1 MISWHPSME
10 EISYSGA
17 HKPSKKRISKRV
29 ALFGIF
35 FIIILLLL
43 GSVAYFVTSGS
54 ESEGEDSTSITL
66 TEDSEDEVTME
77 EPTEEPLETEAPTPS
92 KAPTKVPT
100 KAAEEEDTPASSGS
114 VAVQNGSG
122 ESGVAGAAAAVIRE
136 AGFTIASTGN
146 ADNFD
151 YTDVTIQ
158 VKSSK
163 KSILADLE
171 KALSADYTIGDT
183 STDLPEATSYDAL
196 VIIGK

>member
-1 MISWHPSME
+1 ME
-10 EISYSGA
+10 EISYSGSNP
-17 HKPSKKRISKRV
+17 PSKKRISKRV

-35 FIIILLLL
+35 FVIILLLI

-54 ESEGEDSTSITL
+54 SKEEDDSTSITL
-66 TEDSEDEVTME
+66 PDNSEPEVTE
-77 EPTEEPLETEAPTPS
+77 EIPSVTPEETEAPS
-92 KAPTKVPT
+92 PTKSVTKTPT
-100 KAAEEEDTPASSGS
+100 KAAVSDDTPASEGS

-122 ESGVAGAAAAVIRE
+122 ESGVAGAAATIIKN
-136 AGFTIASTGN
+136 AGFSIASTGN

-171 KALSADYTIGDT
+171 KALATKYTVGDT
-183 STDLPEATSYDAL
+183 STDLPESTTYDAL

>member
-1 MISWHPSME
+1 ME
-10 EISYSGA
+10 EISYSGSA
-17 HKPSKKRISKRV
+17 SPSKKRISKRV

-54 ESEGEDSTSITL
+54 EPSEEDSTSITL
-66 TEDSEDEVTME
+66 EESTDEVIEEE

-92 KAPTKVPT
+92 KTPSKAPTKAPSS
-100 KAAEEEDTPASSGS
+100 EDTPASGGS
-114 VAVQNGSG
+114 VAIQNGSG
-122 ESGVAGAAAAVIRE
+122 ESGVAGTAAAIVRE
-136 AGFTIASTGN
+136 AGFTVASTGN

-151 YTDVTIQ
+151 YTDVKIQ
-158 VKSSK
+158 VKNSK

-171 KALSADYTIGDT
+171 EALSADYTIGDT

>member
-1 MISWHPSME
+1 ME
-10 EISYSGA
+10 EISYSGSTT
-17 HKPSKKRISKRV
+17 PSKKRISKRV

-35 FIIILLLL
+35 FVIILLLL
-43 GSVAYFVTSGS
+43 GSVAYFVTSGNAPD
-54 ESEGEDSTSITL
+54 EEDSTSITL
-66 TEDSEDEVTME
+66 EEDSGDDVIAEE
-77 EPTEEPLETEAPTPS
+77 EPTEEPEETEAPTPS
-92 KAPTKVPT
+92 KSPT
-100 KAAEEEDTPASSGS
+100 KAPVEDDEDTPASSGS

-122 ESGVAGAAAAVIRE
+122 ESGVAGAAAEIVRE
-136 AGFTIASTGN
+136 AGFTVASTGN

-158 VKSSK
+158 VKNSK

-171 KALSADYTIGDT
+171 EALSKDYAIGDT

>member
-1 MISWHPSME
+1 ME

-17 HKPSKKRISKRV
+17 NQPSKKRISKRV

-35 FIIILLLL
+35 FVIILLLL
-43 GSVAYFVTSGS
+43 GSVAYFVTSGKAP
-54 ESEGEDSTSITL
+54 EEDSASITL
-66 TEDSEDEVTME
+66 EESTDEVIEEE
-77 EPTEEPLETEAPTPS
+77 EPTEEPLETEAPSPT

-100 KAAEEEDTPASSGS
+100 RAASSEDTPASSGS

-122 ESGVAGAAAAVIRE
+122 ESGVAGAAADVIKA

-158 VKSSK
+158 VKNSK

-171 KALSADYTIGDT
+171 KALSAKYTVGDT
-183 STDLPEATSYDAL
+183 STDLSESTNYDAL

>member
-1 MISWHPSME
+1 ME
-10 EISYSGA
+10 EISYSGSTT
-17 HKPSKKRISKRV
+17 PSKKRISKRV

-43 GSVAYFVTSGS
+43 GSVAYFVTSGNAPD
-54 ESEGEDSTSITL
+54 EENSTSITL
-66 TEDSEDEVTME
+66 EEDSGDDVIAEE
-77 EPTEEPLETEAPTPS
+77 EPTEEPEETETPTPS
-92 KAPTKVPT
+92 KSPT
-100 KAAEEEDTPASSGS
+100 KASAEDDEDTPASSGS

-122 ESGVAGAAAAVIRE
+122 ESGVAGAAADVVRE
-136 AGFTIASTGN
+136 AGFTVASTGN

-158 VKSSK
+158 VKNSK

-171 KALSADYTIGDT
+171 EALSKDYTIGDT